1 MCKNLE
7 KREEWLFRVRMLLNI
22 CLSVITNDNEN
33 VIHYR
38 YAFEKVKEAGLVP
51 PADLL
56 EGILKSEY
64 VFDKNGED
72 YFVVQDFLC
81 DFSKKHNLFAARE
94 FADSQSRV

>member
-64 VFDKNGED
+64 VFDKNEED

>member
-7 KREEWLFRVRMLLNI
+7 KREEWMFRVRMLLTI

-38 YAFEKVKEAGLVP
+38 YVLEKVKEAGLVP
-51 PADLL
+51 PTDLL
-56 EGILKSEY
+56 EGILKSLEY
-64 VFDKNGED
+64 VFDKNGEH
-72 YFVVQDFLC
+72 YFVQDFLC
-81 DFSKKHNLFAARE
+81 DFSKKHNLFAAHE